1 MAPPLPVAVHVLSG
15 PMYSEKSTTLA
26 AMHGRHTRAGRRV
39 LLLVPSTDTRYD
51 SEGASLATHTGAR
64 ISATPLDPLVPMIQ
78 HARALENALFEC
90 DIVLIDE
97 AQFFLGLYDFCFHVT
112 NVCKK
117 PVIAAGLLMD
127 ANAKAFGELWRV
139 LLSAEHHTHLS
150 AVCACSADAN
160 FSALRLGATG
170 GVGAEEKYIA
180 QCRACYYSTS

>member
-1 MAPPLPVAVHVLSG
+1 MAPPLAVALHVISG
-15 PMYSEKSTTLA
+15 PMFSEKSTTLA

-39 LLLVPSTDTRYD
+39 LLLVPSNDDRYD
-51 SEGASLATHTGAR
+51 PAGASLVTHTGTR
-64 ISATPLDPLVPMIQ
+64 IAATPLDPSIPMCESMGA
-78 HARALENALFEC
+78 HTRALAEC

-97 AQFFLGLYDFCFHVT
+97 AQFFRGLYQFCLHVT

-127 ANAKAFGELWRV
+127 ASAQEFGELSHV
-139 LLSAEHHTHLS
+139 ALGAEHHTRLF

-160 FSALRLGATG
+160 FSALRPGATG